1 MGHGFEVYFVIGMRG
16 IEEIG
21 GFRGLDKISA
31 GWGFLMSA
39 LLNSGGQERPS
50 CMALSWSPDWI
61 LVECMVEECRSFVGS
76 RSRAA
81 PLPQDDKL
89 ICYQSN
95 LVGSSLGAQNGGLSL
110 DGAP

>member
-39 LLNSGGQERPS
+39 LLNGGGQDRPS

-61 LVECMVEECRSFVGS
+61 LVECTVEECRD
-76 RSRAA
+76 
-81 PLPQDDKL
+81 P
-89 ICYQSN
+89 
-95 LVGSSLGAQNGGLSL
+95 SLGAARDRLRFLRMTS
-110 DGAP
+110 